1 MAQITQRQLTKAAS
15 AASCK
20 LVAACSQRDSAL
32 RWYVIQTKPRQEDR
46 AQHFLSEKGFEA
58 YLPKMEMVNVR
69 KNRRALT
76 QKALFPSYLFTR
88 FEQQESL
95 AHVRWTKGVVK
106 ILPESNRPLPVDN
119 EVVRNIKTLA
129 RKDGVIRKKSLK
141 TKDRVRIVNGPF
153 KDLLGIFEHWTSDQG
168 RVRVL
173 LSLINYQASVELH
186 HSMLEKIA

>member
-1 MAQITQRQLTKAAS
+1 MAPITQRQLTKAAS

-106 ILPESNRPLPVDN
+106 I
-119 EVVRNIKTLA
+119 
-129 RKDGVIRKKSLK
+129 DGVVEGNVHAERQVLVSKGGTETAMLSPKRPSLAA
-141 TKDRVRIVNGPF
+141 P
-153 KDLLGIFEHWTSDQG
+153 
-168 RVRVL
+168 
-173 LSLINYQASVELH
+173 
-186 HSMLEKIA
+186 